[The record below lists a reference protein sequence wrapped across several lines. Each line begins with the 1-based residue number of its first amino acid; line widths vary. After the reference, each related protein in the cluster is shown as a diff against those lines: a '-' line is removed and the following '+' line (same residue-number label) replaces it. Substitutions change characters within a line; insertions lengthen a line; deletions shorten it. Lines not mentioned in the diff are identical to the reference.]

1 VHATVHV
8 YDDMLGVAL
17 PISQASG
24 VAFAPD
30 READYDLYDA
40 VRIAEDVVE
49 ASPVERPEVT

>member
-1 VHATVHV
+1 MHATVHV

-30 READYDLYDA
+30 RDADYDLHDA